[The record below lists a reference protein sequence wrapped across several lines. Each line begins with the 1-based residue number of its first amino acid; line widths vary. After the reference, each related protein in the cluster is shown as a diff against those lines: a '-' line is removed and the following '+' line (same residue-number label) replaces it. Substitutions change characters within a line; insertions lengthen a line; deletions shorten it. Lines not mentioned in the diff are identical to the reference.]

1 MENKP
6 TIEQVI
12 HQLMT
17 DWYDRNNRD
26 MAIRLIENI
35 PAEKLEEYMQ
45 DVDFD

>member
-12 HQLMT
+12 HQLMN